1 VNAVELA
8 AGTMVTPRVRLLRPL
23 GEGGMGSIWVAEHLT
38 ERKEVAVKFVD
49 NELARA
55 DPKILERFDREA
67 QVLATLDSPHVVK
80 LYERGTA
87 PDGATPFI
95 VMELLHGETLVE
107 RLERTGELELATMGF
122 VVSQLANAI
131 GYIHERKIIHR
142 DLKAENIFLLGED
155 EQPLVKLL
163 DFGLAKPPGD
173 PGGKKLTGVGTMI
186 GTAEY
191 MSPEQILSS
200 KDVDESADLWAFAV
214 LVYVS
219 LVAALP
225 FKGDKLPEMFMAIRT
240 SQYTPPSQLR
250 EGLPAGVD
258 AWFAKAFH
266 MDVTQRHASAAA
278 MNEAWQRAVT
288 QGRAPTDEQ
297 TGAPVWMFVA
307 GAIGAVVVIMALLY
321 AVM

>member
-1 VNAVELA
+1 
-8 AGTMVTPRVRLLRPL
+8 MVTPTVRLTRPL
-23 GEGGMGSIWVAEHLT
+23 GEGGMGSLWVAEHLT

-49 NELARA
+49 TALAEA

-67 QVLATLDSPHVVK
+67 RVLATLDSPHVVK
-80 LYERGTA
+80 HYERGTA
-87 PDGATPFI
+87 PDGTTPFI

-107 RLERTGELELATMGF
+107 RLERTGELDLETMGF
-122 VVSQLANAI
+122 VVSQLASAI

-142 DLKAENIFLLGED
+142 DLKAENVFLLGQD
-155 EQPLVKLL
+155 DRPLVKLL
-163 DFGLAKPPGD
+163 DFGLAKPPGE
-173 PGGKKLTGVGTMI
+173 PGAKMLTGVGTMI

-191 MSPEQILSS
+191 MSPEQILSA

-219 LVAALP
+219 LVASLP
-225 FKGDKLPEMFMAIRT
+225 FKGDKLPDMFMAIRT

-250 EGLPAGVD
+250 EGLPVGVD
-258 AWFAKAFH
+258 DWFIRAFS
-266 MDVTQRHASAAA
+266 MEVAQRFPSAAA

-288 QGRAPTDEQ
+288 QGQPVTDDG

-307 GAIGAVVVIMALLY
+307 GAVGAVVVIMALLY
-321 AVM
+321 ALV